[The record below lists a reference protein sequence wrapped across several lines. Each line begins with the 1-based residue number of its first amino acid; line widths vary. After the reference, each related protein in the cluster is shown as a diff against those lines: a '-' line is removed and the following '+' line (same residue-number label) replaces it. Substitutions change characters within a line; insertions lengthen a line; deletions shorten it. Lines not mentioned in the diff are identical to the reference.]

1 MNQCAGRVSFFV
13 AQGDQAD
20 IEPQKQIGL
29 VKPALAAGVAELVDA
44 PDLGSG
50 DESRGGSSP
59 SARTTSFA
67 TPHAPGPIDD
77 RTIGNYRPAA
87 VIGRN
92 DQKAERKM
100 QVTETLS
107 QGLKREY
114 DISLR
119 ASDLAEK
126 LNGQLEDMKAKVRIK
141 GFRPGK
147 VPVEHLRKVYG
158 KSVMADVMQE
168 AIANANKKIVD
179 DNQLRLAREPK
190 VELPKDQAAIDA
202 ALEARGDLNFKVA
215 LEVLPVFEIGD
226 FSQISLERLTSGVEP
241 ADVETALD
249 RLAEERRVYSER
261 AAGAN
266 AEIHDRL
273 TIDFDGTIDGVPFE
287 GGEGRDIQLA
297 LGSNTFLPGFEDQL
311 IGVVVGDKRTVGA
324 TFPETYVE
332 RALAGKTAD
341 FAVTVKAVAAREPLV
356 LDDEFAKSMGWEG
369 LEKLKE
375 TIRDRI
381 AAEYARVSRDKLK
394 RQLLDTLDK
403 LYSFELPEGLVNQEF
418 NSIWDQVTREQQA
431 TRRAFADES
440 TTEEAARADYRK
452 IAERRVRLG
461 LLLAEVG
468 TRAEVKVSDEEMTQA
483 LIARAR
489 SFPGQEKQ
497 VWDFYRN
504 NSQALAELRAP
515 LYEEKVVD
523 HILDLAKVEE
533 RSVTREELLKP
544 IDDELPVELAAESEG
559 SRP

>member
-1 MNQCAGRVSFFV
+1 M
-13 AQGDQAD
+13 
-20 IEPQKQIGL
+20 
-29 VKPALAAGVAELVDA
+29 
-44 PDLGSG
+44 
-50 DESRGGSSP
+50 SR
-59 SARTTSFA
+59 
-67 TPHAPGPIDD
+67 DD
-77 RTIGNYRPAA
+77 KT
-87 VIGRN
+87 
-92 DQKAERKM
+92 ERKM

-114 DISLR
+114 DISLP
-119 ASDLAEK
+119 ASDLAAK

-168 AIANANKKIVD
+168 AIASANKKIVD
-179 DNQLRLAREPK
+179 DNHLRLAREPK

-215 LEVLPVFEIGD
+215 LEVLPVFEVGD
-226 FSQISLERLTSGVEP
+226 FSQISLERLTSPVEP
-241 ADVETALD
+241 ADVEAALD
-249 RLAEERRVYSER
+249 RLAEERRTYSEKS
-261 AAGAN
+261 ADAT
-266 AEIHDRL
+266 AEIHDRV

-287 GGEGRDIQLA
+287 GGEGRDIHVL

-311 IGVVVGDKRTVGA
+311 VGVAAAEKRTVRA
-324 TFPETYVE
+324 TFPEAYAA

-341 FAVTVKAVAAREPLV
+341 FAVTVKAVAARDPLAI
-356 LDDEFAKSMGWEG
+356 DDEFAKSMGSESVD
-369 LEKLKE
+369 KLKE

-394 RQLLDTLDK
+394 RQLLDKLDK

-418 NSIWDQVTREQQA
+418 DSIWEQVAREQQA
-431 TRRAFADES
+431 TGRTFADES
-440 TTEEAARADYRK
+440 TTEEAARDDYLK

-468 TRAEVKVSDEEMTQA
+468 TRAEVQVSDEEMTQA
-483 LIARAR
+483 LVARAR

-523 HILDLAKVEE
+523 HILGLAKVEE
-533 RSVTREELLKP
+533 QNVSRDELLKP
-544 IDDELPVELAAESEG
+544 VDDGLAGEPRAESEAPG
-559 SRP
+559 A

>member
-1 MNQCAGRVSFFV
+1 
-13 AQGDQAD
+13 
-20 IEPQKQIGL
+20 
-29 VKPALAAGVAELVDA
+29 
-44 PDLGSG
+44 
-50 DESRGGSSP
+50 
-59 SARTTSFA
+59 
-67 TPHAPGPIDD
+67 
-77 RTIGNYRPAA
+77 
-87 VIGRN
+87 
-92 DQKAERKM
+92 M
-100 QVTETLS
+100 QVTETFS
-107 QGLKREY
+107 QGLRREY
-114 DISLR
+114 NISLP
-119 ASDLAEK
+119 ASDLAAK
-126 LNGQLEDMKAKVRIK
+126 LDGQLAELRAKIRIN

-168 AIANANKKIVD
+168 AIASVNKKIVD
-179 DNQLRLAREPK
+179 DNHLRLAREPK
-190 VELPKDQAAIDA
+190 VELPDDQGAIDA

-226 FSQISLERLTSGVEP
+226 FSQISLERLTADVEP
-241 ADVETALD
+241 SDVETALD
-249 RLAEERRVYSER
+249 RLTEERRAYSEKR
-261 AAGAN
+261 SGAT
-266 AEIHDRL
+266 AEVHDRV

-287 GGEGRDIQLA
+287 GGQGRDIQVA

-311 IGVVVGDKRTVGA
+311 IGVAVGDMRTVRA
-324 TFPETYVE
+324 TFPEAYAV

-341 FAVTVKAVAAREPLV
+341 FEVVVRAVAARDPFA
-356 LDDEFAKSMGWEG
+356 LDDEFAKSLGSES
-369 LEKLKE
+369 LDKLKE

-394 RQLLDTLDK
+394 RQLLDRLDQ

-418 NSIWDQVTREQQA
+418 NSIWEQVIREQQA
-431 TRRAFADES
+431 SGRGFVEEN

-483 LIARAR
+483 LVARAR

-515 LYEEKVVD
+515 IYEEKVVD
-523 HILDLAKVEE
+523 HILGLAKLDT
-533 RSVTREELLKP
+533 RRVTREEVLKP
-544 IDDELPVELAAESEG
+544 VDDELSSAPKD
-559 SRP
+559 